1 MQQRDHGKED
11 VWESWDWLNDTKYST
26 KSWLP
31 PLQEI
36 VRVETRNYR
45 SSTRCSPCPSSAWH
59 CYQVDSREDQKGVF
73 LLIILPHILDPEGL
87 LNLKRIFWG
96 CFETSNT
103 SDLPNNEK
111 IIGSTTVGITVW
123 TFSSSRFPQTNSSL
137 QILTNNS
144 KNITFG
150 CSSIY

>member
-11 VWESWDWLNDTKYST
+11 VWESWDWLNDTQYST

-36 VRVETRNYR
+36 VRVEMRICR
-45 SSTRCSPCPSSAWH
+45 SSTRCSPCPSSAWVMPLQY
-59 CYQVDSREDQKGVF
+59 CYQVDSHEDQKGAF
-73 LLIILPHILDPEGL
+73 LLIILPHILHTEGL

-96 CFETSNT
+96 CFATSNT
-103 SDLPNNEK
+103 YDLPNNEK

-123 TFSSSRFPQTNSSL
+123 TFSSSRFPQNKFESTNS
-137 QILTNNS
+137 
-144 KNITFG
+144 
-150 CSSIY
+150 YE